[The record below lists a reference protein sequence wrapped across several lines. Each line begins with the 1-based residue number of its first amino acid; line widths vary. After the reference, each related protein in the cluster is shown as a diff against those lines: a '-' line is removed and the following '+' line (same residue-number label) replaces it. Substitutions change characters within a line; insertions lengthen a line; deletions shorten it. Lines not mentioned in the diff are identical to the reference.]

1 MLLNMKKFSSSSIFL
16 VLHMKNICILAFI
29 SMSVTPSNLL
39 GIPTNTMC
47 YSVKLLHNKFLE
59 KMHFDISRKSH
70 AKANRDKKAYTFPLE

>member
-1 MLLNMKKFSSSSIFL
+1 
-16 VLHMKNICILAFI
+16 
-29 SMSVTPSNLL
+29 MSVTPSNLL